1 MLSTH
6 FKPSAQLI
14 AATADENTGKVGKTR
29 IYFYPQRSVM
39 TAAVKK
45 MNFKF
50 PWQRKSKQTTQCT
63 NANLM
68 RQ

>member
-14 AATADENTGKVGKTR
+14 AATADENTGKVGRTR
-29 IYFYPQRSVM
+29 IYFIHQRSVM
-39 TAAVKK
+39 MATAVKKK

-50 PWQRKSKQTTQCT
+50 PWQRKSK
-63 NANLM
+63 
-68 RQ
+68 